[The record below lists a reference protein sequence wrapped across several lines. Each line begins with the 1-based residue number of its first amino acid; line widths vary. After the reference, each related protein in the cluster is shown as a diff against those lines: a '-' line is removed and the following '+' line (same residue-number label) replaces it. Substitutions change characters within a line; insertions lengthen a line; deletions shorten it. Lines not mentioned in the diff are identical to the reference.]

1 MSNKYLVVNSAG
13 KISGNS
19 VPIPPA
25 DGGSGVINGTN
36 NTVTFTGN
44 FPLGLTLSATTN
56 LTLPTSGT
64 LISTTGATM
73 TGAINEALLSSM
85 AIAGTM
91 NIGASNVNYIIV
103 TAGTGPIT
111 AFDSITAGA
120 RRFLRFSV
128 ATSITYN
135 ASTMLLPGSANLIVN
150 IGDVLEFVS
159 GGGGIW
165 WCVNIQPWGA
175 WPISLGGTGATT
187 AAGATAMIIA
197 SLPAHYQRDIMWSS
211 NRTTIISPNNLT
223 ININNSGYILTT
235 QQTINL
241 ATAASWDSTAINYTV
256 AANRAGKDFYIYAC
270 QPSSGT
276 APMILLSSNSTVPT
290 GYTST
295 NSRKIGGFHCLC
307 TAVGTISGHTLSGYL
322 AGDILP
328 VSIWDLNF
336 RPVSNPEGMVFDAN
350 TNRWVD
356 IYLSS
361 VANSQLVSVNNGVTA
376 DGASSP
382 VAFHWYNGSDWI
394 AKAKKN
400 LLSQREFVLA
410 SMGSNQGTNIAGN
423 SDPNTT
429 GGHVDTAGQRMI
441 SNIGCE
447 DMCGALWQWGSDVG
461 GPYGTAAWKNAFDG
475 NDTGV
480 GGSSYEEPTRGVLG
494 GYWNSGANCGSR
506 ASAWNNGPLSLVS
519 YFGLRGRAE
528 PLCGI

>member
-1 MSNKYLVVNSAG
+1 MQNPIIINDGSGYEVRTAINSA
-13 KISGNS
+13 
-19 VPIPPA
+19 
-25 DGGSGVINGTN
+25 
-36 NTVTFTGN
+36 
-44 FPLGLTLSATTN
+44 
-56 LTLPTSGT
+56 
-64 LISTTGATM
+64 
-73 TGAINEALLSSM
+73 LSSM
-85 AIAGTM
+85 VTLFPGAAAPSPLYPYQVWINNSTNQLMQANMTATSSDAIMDLNSDGTFNFAGISLSQSA
-91 NIGASNVNYIIV
+91 NNVLAAPNG
-103 TAGTGPIT
+103 TAGNPSFRTLVVADISDISSNYYTKTTSDGKYAT
-111 AFDSITAGA
+111 LGA
-120 RRFLRFSV
+120 NNNI
-128 ATSITYN
+128 TSITGLTTALS
-135 ASTMLLPGSANLIVN
+135 AS
-150 IGDVLEFVS
+150 
-159 GGGGIW
+159 
-165 WCVNIQPWGA
+165 Q
-175 WPISLGGTGATT
+175 GGTGATT